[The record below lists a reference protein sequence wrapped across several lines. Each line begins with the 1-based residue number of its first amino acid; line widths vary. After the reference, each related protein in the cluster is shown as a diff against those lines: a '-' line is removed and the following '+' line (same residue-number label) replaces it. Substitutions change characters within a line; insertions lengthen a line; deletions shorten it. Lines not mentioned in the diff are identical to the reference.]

1 MEALKQRIEFEALT
15 GMNYTSV
22 YKLTNAILG
31 NGELDN
37 ASPEGRMANVF
48 TDALSRWADAR
59 ERLVKANEDEQ
70 RNAQRMIDAV
80 KAHQNYTW
88 HMDSRRVNELMAEC
102 AKYEDMITHYG
113 YIIGVNREITTKIFV
128 MASQATFTEKAGK

>member
-37 ASPEGRMANVF
+37 ASPEGRMAIVF

-59 ERLVKANEDEQ
+59 QSLVKANEDEI

-80 KAHQNYTW
+80 TAHQNYTW
-88 HMDSRRVNELMAEC
+88 HMDSARVNELLAEC
-102 AKYEDMITHYG
+102 AKYEEMITHYG
-113 YIIGVNREITTKIFV
+113 YIIGVKREITTKIFL
-128 MASQATFTEKAGK
+128 MASQATFKENN